1 MDELVLIG
9 VKVHVP
15 PPPGDAVG
23 RPFWHTT
30 TLSLEGRGGNTIFA
44 RWQPSPRP
52 GYASARMLLATDAPS
67 LPLVIGI
74 PFLCMLIVIIG
85 ISIVWFVLGRVAR

>member
-9 VKVHVP
+9 VKVHDP
-15 PPPGDAVG
+15 PPPGDTPG
-23 RPFWHTT
+23 RPFWHTS
-30 TLSLEGRGGNTIFA
+30 TLSPEGRSGNTIFA
-44 RWQPSPRP
+44 GWRASQRP

>member
-1 MDELVLIG
+1 MDELVLSG
-9 VKVHVP
+9 VKVHDP
-15 PPPGDAVG
+15 PPPGDALV

-30 TLSLEGRGGNTIFA
+30 TLSPAGLTGNAIFA
-44 RWQPSPRP
+44 RWHGSPRP

-74 PFLCMLIVIIG
+74 PFLCMLVVVAG
-85 ISIVWFVLGRVAR
+85 ISVVWFVLGRLAR